1 MALIFV
7 FSVEDAKLRQWVNSN
22 PHPPDWLSVPKK
34 SNNFNWSESWLSVML
49 NTEVLKKNSLIIA
62 LICHLIELSL
72 VRMDSYR
79 NSTSYAN
86 EPKLSALKIPCSGQ
100 EQEQLVNTAP
110 PQLPE
115 LRVHKISRWPAA
127 KIEMPSELPF
137 CGCFV
142 IIRWIVQIRLDIR

>member
-1 MALIFV
+1 
-7 FSVEDAKLRQWVNSN
+7 
-22 PHPPDWLSVPKK
+22 
-34 SNNFNWSESWLSVML
+34 ML

-115 LRVHKISRWPAA
+115 LRVHKISR
-127 KIEMPSELPF
+127 
-137 CGCFV
+137 
-142 IIRWIVQIRLDIR
+142 